1 MSDTLASRMSA
12 LPMDTIHFGARTLKR
27 VMFIPYAI
35 VCLMALAMT
44 YLFVSAGMD
53 IYAAHTTMTWIGWSL
68 TGVGL
73 LLAAGIYYLIVSQ
86 VLGYRE
92 SREFLAWLGD
102 KEAFMSDMRRYRQLI
117 SDTKS
122 LSVEQKDKIAG
133 SLSKGRDD
141 LKAAAGKKTKMFT
154 TVLSTAVG
162 ILAGIMPIIES
173 LSDEAE
179 DIKERADAAMGI
191 MGNIRPPL
199 FSMAFGTFAIVELSA
214 MVALL

>member
-1 MSDTLASRMSA
+1 MGRHPRRRLISSTSWGTTENRSPTIPKSATSRIGASSFLSIA
-12 LPMDTIHFGARTLKR
+12 TIVFA
-27 VMFIPYAI
+27 
-35 VCLMALAMT
+35 
-44 YLFVSAGMD
+44 S
-53 IYAAHTTMTWIGWSL
+53 
-68 TGVGL
+68 
-73 LLAAGIYYLIVSQ
+73 GIYYLIVSQ

-141 LKAAAGKKTKMFT
+141 LKSAAGQKTKMFT
-154 TVLSTAVG
+154 TVLGTGVG

-191 MGNIRPPL
+191 MGNIRPPR

-214 MVALL
+214 MVVLL